1 MGPKDTF
8 FRSVDMSLIQLY
20 IANENGREVVRALGE
35 LGQVQFKDLN
45 QDTNA
50 LRRTFTGEI
59 SRLDNVER
67 QLRYF
72 RSQLDKASILIPTL
86 SEYSDT
92 MADNLTLEIDE
103 LAEHIGCLE
112 QQISFLND
120 TYETIMQRVLE
131 LTEWRWVLLEAGR
144 YFDHAHGPREEIR
157 QSLNNN
163 ETPSLHDVEQ
173 QAGLGNDTLGQ
184 RGFQAMS
191 IGIIAGVIPRVRM
204 GLLQRI
210 LWRTLRGNLYMN
222 QSDIPEPIID
232 PTSNEEI
239 LKNVFIILG
248 HGKDIM
254 VRIRSISKSLG
265 ASLYSFDKDCRL
277 RMRRM
282 HDVSIRRNDV
292 RNVVQKIKFKLHAKL
307 TQVAPALA
315 AWVTIIKKEKAIY
328 GTLNEFSYDQARSIH
343 VAEAWCPT
351 SSLPLIKTTLGDING
366 RAGVTVPTIVNQI
379 WTNKTPPTFVRT
391 NKFTKCFQTIVDAYG
406 IPKYSESNPGLYM
419 VVTFPFI
426 FAVMFGDFGHGALI
440 TMVATVLI
448 YWETKLGSTKLEEM
462 IEMAFLGRY
471 IMLMMGLFSMYTGLI
486 YCDIFSRSFTIFQS
500 QWKWPDNIRQG
511 QTVKA
516 SLRDGYRFPFGVDW
530 NWHDAENTLLFT
542 NSLKMKMSILI
553 GWAHVRAI
561 FL

>member
-1 MGPKDTF
+1 
-8 FRSVDMSLIQLY
+8 
-20 IANENGREVVRALGE
+20 
-35 LGQVQFKDLN
+35 
-45 QDTNA
+45 
-50 LRRTFTGEI
+50 
-59 SRLDNVER
+59 
-67 QLRYF
+67 
-72 RSQLDKASILIPTL
+72 
-86 SEYSDT
+86 
-92 MADNLTLEIDE
+92 
-103 LAEHIGCLE
+103 
-112 QQISFLND
+112 
-120 TYETIMQRVLE
+120 
-131 LTEWRWVLLEAGR
+131 
-144 YFDHAHGPREEIR
+144 
-157 QSLNNN
+157 
-163 ETPSLHDVEQ
+163 
-173 QAGLGNDTLGQ
+173 
-184 RGFQAMS
+184 
-191 IGIIAGVIPRVRM
+191 
-204 GLLQRI
+204 
-210 LWRTLRGNLYMN
+210 MN

-254 VRIRSISKSLG
+254 VRIRNISKSLG
-265 ASLYSFDKDCRL
+265 ASLYSIDKDCRL

-292 RNVVQKIKFKLHAKL
+292 RNVVQKIKLKLHAEL

-315 AWVTIIKKEKAIY
+315 AWVTIIKKEKAICS
-328 GTLNEFSYDQARSIH
+328 TLNEFSYDQARSIH
-343 VAEAWCPT
+343 IAEAWCPT
-351 SSLPLIKTTLGDING
+351 SSLPLIKTTLRDING

-448 YWETKLGSTKLEEM
+448 YWETKLGSTKLEEI

-471 IMLMMGLFSMYTGLI
+471 IMLMMGVFSMYTGLI

-511 QTVKA
+511 QTVEA

-530 NWHDAENTLLFT
+530 NWHDADNTLLFT

-561 FL
+561 CV